1 MPYVFI
7 RDYDLELL
15 ELNRDM
21 HHVYVESHGNVGGE
35 RKTIFLRQHERG
47 LPLTLRNNFSDLGAL
62 SSESEKR
69 DITTVEAEIGKI
81 SRLAN
86 SGANVCVPLTRWTN
100 AFSPLERL
108 SPRLAGYLLKRL
120 ASVGM
125 RL

>member
-1 MPYVFI
+1 MRYVFI

-21 HHVYVESHGNVGGE
+21 HQVYVESHGNVGGE

-69 DITTVEAEIGKI
+69 AISTVEAEIGKL
-81 SRLAN
+81 SRLAI
-86 SGANVCVPLTRWTN
+86 SGANVCVPLTRLTN
-100 AFSPLERL
+100 EFSPMERL
-108 SPRLAGYLLKRL
+108 SPKLAGYLLKRL

>member
-1 MPYVFI
+1 MAYVFI

-15 ELNRDM
+15 ELNKDM
-21 HHVYVESHGNVGGE
+21 YHVYVESHVGAGGE
-35 RKTIFLRQHERG
+35 RKTVFLRQHERG

-81 SRLAN
+81 SRLAQ
-86 SGANVCVPLTRWTN
+86 SGANVCVPLTRLTN
-100 AFSPLERL
+100 EFSPLERL

>member
-15 ELNRDM
+15 ELNKDM
-21 HHVYVESHGNVGGE
+21 YHMYVESHVGAGGE
-35 RKTIFLRQHERG
+35 RKTVFLRQHERG
-47 LPLTLRNNFSDLGAL
+47 LPLTLRNNFSDLGTL

-69 DITTVEAEIGKI
+69 DITTVEVEIQKI
-81 SRLAN
+81 SGLAQ
-86 SGANVCVPLTRWTN
+86 SGANVCVPLTRLTN
-100 AFSPLERL
+100 EFSPMERL
-108 SPRLAGYLLKRL
+108 SPKLAGYLLKRL

>member
-15 ELNRDM
+15 ELNKDM
-21 HHVYVESHGNVGGE
+21 YHMYVESHGGAGGE
-35 RKTIFLRQHERG
+35 RKTVFLRQHERG
-47 LPLTLRNNFSDLGAL
+47 LPLTLRNNFSDLGTL

-69 DITTVEAEIGKI
+69 DITTVEVEIQKI
-81 SRLAN
+81 SRLVQ
-86 SGANVCVPLTRWTN
+86 SGANVCVPLTRLTN
-100 AFSPLERL
+100 EFSPMERL
-108 SPRLAGYLLKRL
+108 SPKLAGYLLKRL

>member
-1 MPYVFI
+1 VAYVFV

-15 ELNRDM
+15 ELNKDM
-21 HHVYVESHGNVGGE
+21 YHVYVESHVGAGGE
-35 RKTIFLRQHERG
+35 RKTVFLRQHERG

-62 SSESEKR
+62 SSETEKR

-86 SGANVCVPLTRWTN
+86 SGVNVCVTLTRLTN
-100 AFSPLERL
+100 EFSPLERL

>member
-15 ELNRDM
+15 ELNKDM
-21 HHVYVESHGNVGGE
+21 YHMYVESHVGAGGE
-35 RKTIFLRQHERG
+35 RKTVFLRQHERG
-47 LPLTLRNNFSDLGAL
+47 LPLTLRNNFSDLGTL

-69 DITTVEAEIGKI
+69 DITTVEVEIQKI
-81 SRLAN
+81 SRLAQ
-86 SGANVCVPLTRWTN
+86 SGANVCVPLPRLTN
-100 AFSPLERL
+100 EFSPMERL
-108 SPRLAGYLLKRL
+108 SPKLAGYLLKRL

>member
-15 ELNRDM
+15 ELNKDM
-21 HHVYVESHGNVGGE
+21 YHMYVESHVGAGGE
-35 RKTIFLRQHERG
+35 RKTVFLRQHERG
-47 LPLTLRNNFSDLGAL
+47 LPLTLRNNFSDLGTL

-69 DITTVEAEIGKI
+69 DITTVEVEIQKI
-81 SRLAN
+81 SRLAQ
-86 SGANVCVPLTRWTN
+86 SGANVCVPLTRLTN
-100 AFSPLERL
+100 EFSPMERL
-108 SPRLAGYLLKRL
+108 SPKLAGYLLKRL

>member
-15 ELNRDM
+15 ELNKDM
-21 HHVYVESHGNVGGE
+21 YHMYVESHVGAGGE
-35 RKTIFLRQHERG
+35 RKTVFLRQHERG
-47 LPLTLRNNFSDLGAL
+47 VPLTLRNNFSDLGTL

-69 DITTVEAEIGKI
+69 DITTVEVEIQKI
-81 SRLAN
+81 SRLVQ
-86 SGANVCVPLTRWTN
+86 SGANVCVPLTRLTN
-100 AFSPLERL
+100 EFSPMERL
-108 SPRLAGYLLKRL
+108 SPKLAGYLLKRL

>member
-7 RDYDLELL
+7 RDYDLELV
-15 ELNRDM
+15 ELNKDM
-21 HHVYVESHGNVGGE
+21 HHVYVESHGGVGGE
-35 RKTIFLRQHERG
+35 RKTVFLRQHERG

-62 SSESEKR
+62 SSETEKR

-86 SGANVCVPLTRWTN
+86 SGAN
-100 AFSPLERL
+100 LERL

>member
-15 ELNRDM
+15 ELNKDM
-21 HHVYVESHGNVGGE
+21 YHMYVESHVGAGGE
-35 RKTIFLRQHERG
+35 RKTVFLRQHERG

-62 SSESEKR
+62 SSETEKR
-69 DITTVEAEIGKI
+69 DITIVEAEIGKI

-86 SGANVCVPLTRWTN
+86 SGANVCVPLTRLTN
-100 AFSPLERL
+100 EFSPMERL
-108 SPRLAGYLLKRL
+108 SPKLAGYLLKRL

>member
-35 RKTIFLRQHERG
+35 RKTILLRQHERG

-86 SGANVCVPLTRWTN
+86 SGANVCVPLTRLTN
-100 AFSPLERL
+100 EFSPLERL

>member
-15 ELNRDM
+15 ELNKDM
-21 HHVYVESHGNVGGE
+21 YHMYVESHVGAGGE
-35 RKTIFLRQHERG
+35 RKTVFLRQHERG
-47 LPLTLRNNFSDLGAL
+47 LPLTLRNNFSDLGTL

-69 DITTVEAEIGKI
+69 DITTVEVEIQKI
-81 SRLAN
+81 SRLVQ
-86 SGANVCVPLTRWTN
+86 SGANVCVPLTRLTN
-100 AFSPLERL
+100 EFTPMERL
-108 SPRLAGYLLKRL
+108 SPKLAGYLLKRL

>member
-1 MPYVFI
+1 MAYVFI

-15 ELNRDM
+15 ELNKDM
-21 HHVYVESHGNVGGE
+21 YHVYVESHIGAGGE
-35 RKTIFLRQHERG
+35 RKTVFLRQHERG

-81 SRLAN
+81 SRLAQ
-86 SGANVCVPLTRWTN
+86 SGANVCVPLTRLTN
-100 AFSPLERL
+100 EFSPLERL

>member
-7 RDYDLELL
+7 RDYDLELV
-15 ELNRDM
+15 ELNKDM
-21 HHVYVESHGNVGGE
+21 YHVYVESHGGVGGE
-35 RKTIFLRQHERG
+35 RKTVFLRQHERG

-62 SSESEKR
+62 SSETEKR
-69 DITTVEAEIGKI
+69 DITIVEAEIGKI

-86 SGANVCVPLTRWTN
+86 SGANVCVPLTRLTN
-100 AFSPLERL
+100 EFSPMERL
-108 SPRLAGYLLKRL
+108 SPKLAGYLLKRL

>member
-15 ELNRDM
+15 ELNKDM
-21 HHVYVESHGNVGGE
+21 YHVYVESHVGAGGE
-35 RKTIFLRQHERG
+35 RKTVFLRQHERG

-81 SRLAN
+81 SRLAQ
-86 SGANVCVPLTRWTN
+86 SGANVCVPLTRLTN
-100 AFSPLERL
+100 EFSPLERL

>member
-15 ELNRDM
+15 ELNKDM
-21 HHVYVESHGNVGGE
+21 HHVYVESHGSVGGE

-62 SSESEKR
+62 SSDTEKR

-86 SGANVCVPLTRWTN
+86 SGANVCVPLTRLTN
-100 AFSPLERL
+100 EFSPLERM

>member
-1 MPYVFI
+1 VAYVFV

-15 ELNRDM
+15 ELNNDM
-21 HHVYVESHGNVGGE
+21 YHVYIESHVGAGGE
-35 RKTIFLRQHERG
+35 RKTVFLRQHERG

-62 SSESEKR
+62 SSETEKR

-86 SGANVCVPLTRWTN
+86 SGVNVCVPLTRLTN
-100 AFSPLERL
+100 EFSPLERL

>member
-7 RDYDLELL
+7 RDYDLDLL

-86 SGANVCVPLTRWTN
+86 SGANVCVPLTRLTN
-100 AFSPLERL
+100 EFSPLERL

>member
-15 ELNRDM
+15 ELNKDM
-21 HHVYVESHGNVGGE
+21 YHMYVESHVGAGGE
-35 RKTIFLRQHERG
+35 RKTVFLRQHERG
-47 LPLTLRNNFSDLGAL
+47 LPLTLRNNFSDLGTL

-69 DITTVEAEIGKI
+69 DITTVEVEIQKI
-81 SRLAN
+81 SRLVQ
-86 SGANVCVPLTRWTN
+86 SGANVCVPLTRLTN
-100 AFSPLERL
+100 EFSPMERL
-108 SPRLAGYLLKRL
+108 SPKLAGYLLKRL

>member
-1 MPYVFI
+1 MPYVFM

-35 RKTIFLRQHERG
+35 RKTILLRQHERG

-86 SGANVCVPLTRWTN
+86 SGANVCVPLTRLTN
-100 AFSPLERL
+100 EFSPLERL

>member
-7 RDYDLELL
+7 RDYDLELV
-15 ELNRDM
+15 ELNKDM
-21 HHVYVESHGNVGGE
+21 YHVYVESHVGAGGE
-35 RKTIFLRQHERG
+35 RKTVFLRQHERG

-62 SSESEKR
+62 SSDTEKR

-86 SGANVCVPLTRWTN
+86 SGANVCVPLTRLTN
-100 AFSPLERL
+100 EFSPLERL

>member
-15 ELNRDM
+15 ELNKDM
-21 HHVYVESHGNVGGE
+21 YHMYVESHVGASGE
-35 RKTIFLRQHERG
+35 RKTVFLRQHERG
-47 LPLTLRNNFSDLGAL
+47 LPLTLRNNFSDLGTL

-69 DITTVEAEIGKI
+69 DITTVEVEIQKI
-81 SRLAN
+81 SRLAQ
-86 SGANVCVPLTRWTN
+86 SGANVCVPLTRLTN
-100 AFSPLERL
+100 EFSPMERL
-108 SPRLAGYLLKRL
+108 SPKLAGYLLKRL

>member
-15 ELNRDM
+15 ELNKDM
-21 HHVYVESHGNVGGE
+21 YHMYVESHVGAGGE
-35 RKTIFLRQHERG
+35 RKTVFLRQHERG
-47 LPLTLRNNFSDLGAL
+47 LPLTLRNNFSDLGTL

-86 SGANVCVPLTRWTN
+86 SGANVCVPLTRLTN
-100 AFSPLERL
+100 EFSPLERL

>member
-1 MPYVFI
+1 VAYVFI

-15 ELNRDM
+15 ELNKDM
-21 HHVYVESHGNVGGE
+21 YHVYVESHVGAGGE
-35 RKTIFLRQHERG
+35 RKTVFLRQHERG

-62 SSESEKR
+62 SSETEKR

-86 SGANVCVPLTRWTN
+86 SGVNVCVPLTRLTN
-100 AFSPLERL
+100 EFSPLERL
-108 SPRLAGYLLKRL
+108 SPKLAGYLLKRL